1 MIRRYRVLETRS
13 VTTLS
18 ANNGS
23 PVAGPIFQL
32 HHGDFI
38 CVDPVYVMQH
48 QDQTLHVAPNTI
60 CLIDTLITQGPIPSS
75 TGIFTDQAVPVGV
88 LEGEDETEV

>member
-1 MIRRYRVLETRS
+1 
-13 VTTLS
+13 
-18 ANNGS
+18 
-23 PVAGPIFQL
+23 
-32 HHGDFI
+32 
-38 CVDPVYVMQH
+38 MQH